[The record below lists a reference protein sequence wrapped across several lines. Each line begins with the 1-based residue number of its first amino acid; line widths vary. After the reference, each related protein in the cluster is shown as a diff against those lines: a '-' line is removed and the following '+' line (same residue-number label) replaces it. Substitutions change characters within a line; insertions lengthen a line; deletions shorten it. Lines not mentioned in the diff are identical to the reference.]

1 MLFSHE
7 NILPFVTIWLL
18 HLGHCTKLNKAE
30 KDEQYMASVLHRIEK
45 KEKKKTHKTVEKW
58 LL

>member
-1 MLFSHE
+1 MISS
-7 NILPFVTIWLL
+7 W
-18 HLGHCTKLNKAE
+18 GHCTKLNKAE

-45 KEKKKTHKTVEKW
+45 REKKKTHKTVEKW